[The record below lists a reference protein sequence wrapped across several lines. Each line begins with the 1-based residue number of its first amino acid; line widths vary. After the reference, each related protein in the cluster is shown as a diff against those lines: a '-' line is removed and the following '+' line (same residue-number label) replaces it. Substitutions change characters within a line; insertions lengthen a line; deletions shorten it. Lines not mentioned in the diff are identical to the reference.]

1 MPTQKALDA
10 AKQFCSNHYLP
21 EDKCE
26 FCLKLADAFDT
37 FAQSVYVY
45 DADEGSYFVE
55 RRKYPRVNM
64 GPRSILD
71 SLGKRR

>member
-26 FCLKLADAFDT
+26 FCLKLAESFDT
-37 FAQSVYVY
+37 FQPSEKLTE
-45 DADEGSYFVE
+45 ADYFVE